1 MKKRLEIILLALI
14 FEFSIYAQTDS
25 NQKIEYSKEQLAL
38 KITTQDIRLI
48 SNDGED
54 GYHLYIRKK
63 PGINSVLLTETTRDP
78 DGKITNYA
86 YRASEYNKING
97 DEIRYLDG
105 KPLTSEGA
113 KYSLIDST
121 VEKTSFFEE
130 AFHIFIP
137 KTLKYGYSWSR
148 NGQVEVGKGTFINIR
163 TFELPYADYSGAFLD
178 NPFMFSFETRKKEK
192 VLNLQDNYN
201 PEANITFRE
210 LSPVVVYSK
219 GPETIIQD
227 ILEVLKEIKNKDNC
241 DIVFAIDATGS
252 MKDDIEEVRKNLVP
266 LLKDEFKN
274 AKNARFGLLFYRD
287 YGDTFSYKNLPVK
300 FFDFTADENLFIK
313 NLNSIKIIGI
323 EGGDIPEAVYEAIYA
338 CSEFYSWGENNDR
351 HIILI
356 GDAPAHPTPKG
367 SKEYTKD
374 FVTKKAAE
382 KGIKIHTILLPF
394 DK

>member
-1 MKKRLEIILLALI
+1 M
-14 FEFSIYAQTDS
+14 
-25 NQKIEYSKEQLAL
+25 
-38 KITTQDIRLI
+38 
-48 SNDGED
+48 
-54 GYHLYIRKK
+54 
-63 PGINSVLLTETTRDP
+63 
-78 DGKITNYA
+78 
-86 YRASEYNKING
+86 
-97 DEIRYLDG
+97 
-105 KPLTSEGA
+105 
-113 KYSLIDST
+113 IDST

-227 ILEVLKEIKNKDNC
+227 ILEVLKEIKNKENC

-252 MKDDIEEVRKNLVP
+252 MKDDIDEVKKNLVP

-274 AKNARFGLLFYRD
+274 AKNVRFGLLFYRD

-300 FFDFTADENLFIK
+300 FFDFTDDENLFIK

-356 GDAPAHPTPKG
+356 GDAPAHPVPKG
-367 SKEYTKD
+367 NKEYTKD